1 MSSGDTPEPGPDEFE
16 SLIEPLLFDGGSP
29 GSNPELRLLPSQS
42 TSGRSRAA
50 GTVTGDAVWVCAADL
65 EVIAGSVA
73 GSGGA
78 DPRQV
83 AAGWVQ
89 RGLALARKRRLSVVL
104 EGRFRS
110 PELIAGIVRLFADAG
125 YRTSLTAVA
134 ERWAEVRMS
143 DASVRFDALRR
154 GHAGA
159 RQDAVDRV
167 DLAAI
172 VGSAG
177 VDRVTVLDRTG
188 AVVSEGERGSDEY
201 VRAPSALED
210 AAAARLG
217 TMRSTLWLSQLRR
230 MTRFAG
236 ELRMAPR
243 WAVDELIDLHEVAL
257 SEIVPELPI
266 PAGSETMRVQVE
278 RLTATLTALQLAVQ
292 DDAAD
297 LAAPAVVL
305 QPDGPTVIR

>member
-1 MSSGDTPEPGPDEFE
+1 MSNGTPADAPADPFE
-16 SLIEPLLFDGGSP
+16 SIVAPLVLDGASQGP
-29 GSNPELRLLPSQS
+29 TPELRLMPSQS
-42 TSGRSRAA
+42 VSGRSRAA
-50 GTVTGDAVWVCAADL
+50 GTIASDAVWVCAGDL

-73 GSGGA
+73 GSGDA

-89 RGLALARKRRLSVVL
+89 RSLALARERRLSVVL

-110 PELIAGIVRLFADAG
+110 PELVAGIVGLFGDAG

-159 RQDAVDRV
+159 REDAVDRT

-188 AVVSEGERGSDEY
+188 AVISEGERGSDEY

-230 MTRFAG
+230 MTRFVG
-236 ELRMAPR
+236 ELRSAPR

-257 SEIVPELPI
+257 AEIVPELPI

-278 RLTATLTALQLAVQ
+278 RLTATLTTLRHSLR

-297 LAAPAVVL
+297 LASPTVL
-305 QPDGPTVIR
+305 RQPDGPTAIR

>member
-1 MSSGDTPEPGPDEFE
+1 MSSGPPAGSPADPFE
-16 SLIEPLLFDGGSP
+16 SLVEPFLFDGASQGP
-29 GSNPELRLLPSQS
+29 TPELHLLPSQHA
-42 TSGRSRAA
+42 SGRSRAA
-50 GTVTGDAVWVCAADL
+50 GTIASDAVWVCSADL

-73 GSGGA
+73 GNGDD

-83 AAGWVQ
+83 AAEWVQ
-89 RGLALARKRRLSVVL
+89 RGLALARERRLSVVL

-110 PELIAGIVRLFADAG
+110 PVLAAGIVRLFGDAG

-143 DASVRFDALRR
+143 DASGRFDALRR
-154 GHAGA
+154 GHASAGE
-159 RQDAVDRV
+159 DAVDRV

-188 AVVSEGERGSDEY
+188 AYVSGGERGSVGY
-201 VRAPSALED
+201 AAAPSALED
-210 AAAARLG
+210 AAADHLG
-217 TMRSTLWLSQLRR
+217 TLRSTLWLSQLRR

-236 ELRMAPR
+236 ELRTAPR

-278 RLTATLTALQLAVQ
+278 RLTTTLTTLRRAVQ